1 MGKDGKVTTSLPLTS
16 IFCARAERGEEV
28 GGGRGREEE
37 SKHTCKEVVGRHLQV
52 GLRHPEG
59 LWSKNQ

>member
-1 MGKDGKVTTSLPLTS
+1 MGMDGKVTTSLPLTS
-16 IFCARAERGEEV
+16 IFCAREGKKWER
-28 GGGRGREEE
+28 GRGRKEE
-37 SKHTCKEVVGRHLQV
+37 SKHTYKVVGRHLEV